1 MIKSNGIDKARVA
14 VFISGKGS
22 NLKSLIKFSFKKN
35 SKFKISLIV
44 SNNSKALGLKYA
56 KLFKVKKKIINYK
69 NKRLTENDLIKK
81 LKKERINIICL
92 AGFMKII
99 SKNFIKRF
107 GGKILNIHPSL
118 LPKYPGLNTHKK
130 VLENKD
136 SEHGVTVHLV
146 NEGLDS
152 GPIIGFIKLKI
163 YDTESEKD
171 LESRIHNLE
180 HYIYPKILSE
190 LQEGKIVI
198 KDGEIFREEIL
209 HKNGKEYFI

>member
-1 MIKSNGIDKARVA
+1 MNKRLSVA
-14 VFISGKGS
+14 ILLSGNGS
-22 NLKSLIKFSFKKN
+22 NLQAIIDNIKIGELKADIKIVISNKKEA
-35 SKFKISLIV
+35 F
-44 SNNSKALGLKYA
+44 GLKRA
-56 KLFKVKKKIINYK
+56 EENGIKNFFVDHKKFESREAFDEKLSKII
-69 NKRLTENDLIKK
+69 
-81 LKKERINIICL
+81 KKENVDLVVL
-92 AGFMKII
+92 AGFMRILGSGFIRNFQSKII
-99 SKNFIKRF
+99 
-107 GGKILNIHPSL
+107 NIHPPL

-130 VLENKD
+130 VLENRD

-146 NEGLDS
+146 DEGLDS

-163 YDTESEKD
+163 YDKESEKD
-171 LESRIHNLE
+171 LEGRIHNLE